1 MNKLLEISDISK
13 HFGGVTAIRNLTFSL
28 EKGEI
33 LGVIGPNG
41 SGKTTLINL
50 ISGIYG
56 PNQGRVFYKGQNII
70 GLKPNR
76 LVRLGLARTFQ
87 AAVLYSE
94 ATVLENALRGTHL
107 IMESG
112 FFNFLFHTKNARQ
125 REKQA
130 IEKAMEYLTFVGLD
144 KVLDQQVKNL
154 PYGYQKFLGIVVALA
169 TGPDLLMLDEP
180 AAGLN
185 TEEALEIKKV
195 IEKINDRGITLILVD
210 HNMRFMM
217 SLCHRMVV
225 LNYGEKIAEGDPQT
239 IKKDERVIKA
249 YLGGG
254 HSDPHH

>member
-1 MNKLLEISDISK
+1 MNKLLEVSDISK
-13 HFGGVTAIRNLTFSL
+13 HFGGVTAIHNLSFSL

-50 ISGIYG
+50 ISGIYE
-56 PNQGRVFYKGQNII
+56 PNQGRILYQGQNVT

-87 AAVLYSE
+87 ATILYSE

-107 IMESG
+107 TMECG
-112 FFNFLFHTKNARQ
+112 LIHFLLHSQNARR
-125 REKQA
+125 REKEA
-130 IEKAMEYLTFVGLD
+130 IEKAMEYLEFVGLG

-154 PYGYQKFLGIVVALA
+154 PYGYQKFLGVVVALA

-185 TEEALEIKKV
+185 MEEALEIKRA
-195 IEKINDRGITLILVD
+195 IEKINERGISLILVD

-225 LNYGEKIAEGDPQT
+225 LNYGEKIAEGPPQT
-239 IKKDERVIKA
+239 IKKDEKVIKA

-254 HSDPHH
+254 QSGGHH

>member
-1 MNKLLEISDISK
+1 MNSLLEVSGLSK
-13 HFGGVTAIRNLTFSL
+13 WFGGVTAIRDLTFSL

-50 ISGIYG
+50 ISGIYR
-56 PNQGRVFYKGQNII
+56 PNQGRIFYKGEDIA

-87 AAVLYSE
+87 ATVLYSE
-94 ATVLENALRGTHL
+94 ATVLENTLRGTHL

-112 FFNFLFHTKNARQ
+112 FFHYLFHTKDARQ

-130 IEKAMEYLTFVGLD
+130 VDKAMEYLSFVGLE
-144 KVLDQQVKNL
+144 KFLDQQVKNL
-154 PYGYQKFLGIVVALA
+154 PYGYQKFLGVVVALA

-180 AAGLN
+180 AAGL
-185 TEEALEIKKV
+185 TMEEALEIKKA
-195 IEKINDRGITLILVD
+195 IEKINGKGITLILVD

-225 LNYGEKIAEGDPQT
+225 LSYGEKIAEGDPQT

-254 HSDPHH
+254 QSGPHH